1 MKIFIFFFNMVRIV
15 LPALEIERKNMPHRF
30 MQGAA
35 IIKSECFGFFPKY
48 IVKEAFGAPHKV
60 LQIIYN
66 LIFSYNVSAG

>member
-1 MKIFIFFFNMVRIV
+1 MVRIF
-15 LPALEIERKNMPHRF
+15 LPVLEIERKNMPHRF

-60 LQIIYN
+60 LLIVYT
-66 LIFSYNVSAG
+66 LIFSFKISAG